1 MNAYLFKNLFENLPV
16 IILSGTVIMLSGAL
30 LYVLSGIRREYA
42 MLERMLDSAIE
53 GNFEENKFDEM
64 RISRLENKM
73 YQFLSSSFLGRKSIE
88 EEKAKVEELIAN
100 ISHQTKTPITTIR
113 LYAGLLEEKDLPE
126 EEKKLASR
134 ISQQN
139 DRMAFLIENL
149 VKMSRL
155 ENGIVSVHP
164 VKQDISLLMESLAG
178 SFEQGGDKRIS
189 FDPGFRN
196 REPVRVC
203 YDLKWTVEAV
213 SNIIE
218 NAQKYTDQN
227 GMIHIS
233 VIPYHSFTA
242 IQIKDNGMGIAEEEQ
257 ASIFRRFYRSEKV
270 NDEKGVG
277 LGLYLA
283 REIITKQGGYI
294 SLQSEVGK
302 GSCFRVFLP
311 DRSGKKQSDL

>member
-1 MNAYLFKNLFENLPV
+1 MTAYLMKRFFGNLSVVFMSVLV
-16 IILSGTVIMLSGAL
+16 VVLVLILVYLIIRIH
-30 LYVLSGIRREYA
+30 REYR
-42 MLERMLDSAIE
+42 MLEKMLDSAIE
-53 GNFEENKFDEM
+53 GKFEEKKFDEHM
-64 RISRLENKM
+64 LSRLESKL
-73 YQFLSSSFLGRKSIE
+73 YQFLSSSSLGRKKVE
-88 EEKAKVEELIAN
+88 EERGKVEELIAN

-126 EEKKLASR
+126 EEHLLARR
-134 ISQQN
+134 IAEQN

-164 VKQDISLLMESLAG
+164 VKQDIAVLMESLAG
-178 SFEQGGDKRIS
+178 VFEKNEERRIL
-189 FDPGFRN
+189 FDPGYRDQ
-196 REPVRVC
+196 EPVMAC

-218 NAQKYTDQN
+218 NAVKYTDQD
-227 GMIHIS
+227 GKIEIS
-233 VIPYHSFTA
+233 VIPYQSFTA
-242 IQIKDNGMGIAEEEQ
+242 IEIKDDGIGIAEEEQ
-257 ASIFRRFYRSEKV
+257 AGVFRRFFRSEKV
-270 NDEKGVG
+270 NDKKGVG

-294 SLQSEVGK
+294 SLKSEEGK

-311 DRSGKKQSDL
+311 ER

>member
-1 MNAYLFKNLFENLPV
+1 MTALVIRRMFWNLPV
-16 IILSGTVIMLSGAL
+16 IFLAFAVLVLAGGLI
-30 LYVLSGIRREYA
+30 YVSIKIRREYA
-42 MLERMLDSAIE
+42 LLDQMLDSAIE
-53 GNFEENKFDEM
+53 GTFQEKKFDELM
-64 RISRLENKM
+64 LSRLESKM

-88 EEKAKVEELIAN
+88 EEKGKVEELIAN

-113 LYAGLLEEKDLPE
+113 LYAGLLEEKKLQE
-126 EEKKLASR
+126 EEKLLVKR
-134 ISQQN
+134 IAEQN

-164 VKQDISLLMESLAG
+164 VNQDIEVLMDNLAG
-178 SFEQGGDKRIS
+178 IFEKSGDSRIS
-189 FDPGFRN
+189 FDPGFRDQ
-196 REPVRVC
+196 ETVQVC
-203 YDLKWTVEAV
+203 CDLKWTVEAI

-227 GMIHIS
+227 GSIVIT

-242 IQIKDNGMGIAEEEQ
+242 VQIKDTGIGIAEEEQ
-257 ASIFRRFYRSEKV
+257 ASVFTRFYRSEKV
-270 NDEKGVG
+270 NDKKGVG

-283 REIITKQGGYI
+283 REIISKQGGYI
-294 SLQSEVGK
+294 SLQSEEGK

-311 DRSGKKQSDL
+311 ERSGKKAE